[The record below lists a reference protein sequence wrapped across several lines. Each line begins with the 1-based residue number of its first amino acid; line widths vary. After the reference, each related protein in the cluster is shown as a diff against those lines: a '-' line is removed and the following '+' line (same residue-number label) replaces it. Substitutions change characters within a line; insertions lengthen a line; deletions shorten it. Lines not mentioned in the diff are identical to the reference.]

1 MGTLDKLAGVGS
13 TATPGTTPAKSSR
26 PSTDALPT
34 FAAALAH
41 AAGHGVSPLRPASV
55 LPAAAPAPATTPTGH
70 KVKEH
75 SLNQRALAL
84 WSKRQELISANI
96 ANADTPNYKAV
107 DIDVP
112 EALRLGYTPET
123 VPILYRSP
131 SQSSLDGNSVEMDA
145 EMAKFVENTIRL
157 QFSID
162 RVSGHYKMM
171 SELFKNLTP

>member
-1 MGTLDKLAGVGS
+1 M
-13 TATPGTTPAKSSR
+13 
-26 PSTDALPT
+26 
-34 FAAALAH
+34 
-41 AAGHGVSPLRPASV
+41 
-55 LPAAAPAPATTPTGH
+55 
-70 KVKEH
+70 KEH